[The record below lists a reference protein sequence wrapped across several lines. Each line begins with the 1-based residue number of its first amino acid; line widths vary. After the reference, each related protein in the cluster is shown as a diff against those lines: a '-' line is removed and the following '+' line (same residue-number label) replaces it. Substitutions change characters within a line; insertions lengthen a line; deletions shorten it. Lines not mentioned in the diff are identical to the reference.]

1 MNARIFSP
9 RKVQLHC
16 TSPGVNLD
24 KCGSSSSRGDYE
36 KEDIY
41 VSISHIRRM
50 TFHFD
55 ISFHGCSMG
64 LFSPRREKRVHI
76 EQQDGAIG
84 YNRNQQ

>member
-41 VSISHIRRM
+41 DSISHIRRM

-55 ISFHGCSMG
+55 ISFHG
-64 LFSPRREKRVHI
+64 LFNGVVQPQAGEESSH
-76 EQQDGAIG
+76 
-84 YNRNQQ
+84 